1 MDLAVQAAKKAF
13 ARGSVWR
20 NMDGSARGNLLNKFA
35 DLVDRDSNILANL
48 EALDNGKSF
57 MAAKV
62 ANQSD
67 KKLFCFFFFSI
78 FINRATFG
86 LRQSCSVTTPA
97 TPIKFTAT
105 PSRSMETS

>member
-67 KKLFCFFFFSI
+67 KKNFFASFSSP
-78 FINRATFG
+78 FLSTGRHLVYG
-86 LRQSCSVTTPA
+86 KVVPLLR
-97 TPIKFTAT
+97 
-105 PSRSMETS
+105 RLR